1 MSKRKEYAVILVENQ
16 DTCSIKKVSQN
27 SFNQIK
33 DMKNR
38 GKDDLTIVKSIVEL
52 NTSEDNII
60 SNGLTKKEAFEH
72 ADQMGCDFLS
82 LETN

>member
-1 MSKRKEYAVILVENQ
+1 MSKRKEYAVILVENE

-33 DMKNR
+33 DMKSR
-38 GKDDLTIVKSIVEL
+38 GKDDPSIVKSIVEL
-52 NTSEDNII
+52 NTREDNII
-60 SNGLTKKEAFEH
+60 SNGLTKQEAIEQ
-72 ADQMGCDFLS
+72 ADKIGCDFLS